1 MANKIRKEEKRTIS
15 YLTTKLYVLLGV
27 NDNLLLSVNRY
38 DLSGAIRIARVVDK
52 PTLEAKINIRSSRRM
67 KATYPRFPFFV
78 ASTTRSSSIRKR

>member
-38 DLSGAIRIARVVDK
+38 DLSGAVRIA
-52 PTLEAKINIRSSRRM
+52 
-67 KATYPRFPFFV
+67 
-78 ASTTRSSSIRKR
+78 